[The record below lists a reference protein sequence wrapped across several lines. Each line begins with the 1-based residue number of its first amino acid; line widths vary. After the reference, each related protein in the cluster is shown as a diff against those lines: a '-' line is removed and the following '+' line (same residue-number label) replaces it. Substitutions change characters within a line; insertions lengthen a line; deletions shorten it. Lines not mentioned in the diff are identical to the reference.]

1 MWISYYRHAHAGMY
15 RLMRNGDYAV
25 DYVGVTQPEKFKN
38 YKVLYFPYYTM
49 LDKKI
54 VPYLQEFLENGGT
67 VIADEGFGMRAPN
80 TWMQVGDIDCKSI
93 MNAKLM
99 ERRMCNGEDLQFNGE
114 TVHIRP
120 YKTEYRVENAE
131 TIATFA
137 DGTPAVQMVQVGK
150 GKLYLFGF
158 SLGYSYYM
166 EQSNAYLSF
175 MDGVLEDA
183 GAKKYQYANRAEGIY
198 EKRLQQGDKDIIF
211 LFNNG
216 EKDKTFPLQGEIVSI
231 GGDGALNGNDL
242 RIPANGMAYA
252 VIKK

>member
-1 MWISYYRHAHAGMY
+1 
-15 RLMRNGDYAV
+15 
-25 DYVGVTQPEKFKN
+25 
-38 YKVLYFPYYTM
+38 M
-49 LDKKI
+49 LDNKI

-80 TWMQVGDIDCKSI
+80 TWMRVGDIDCKPI
-93 MNAKLM
+93 MQAKLL
-99 ERRMCNGEDLQFNGE
+99 ERRVCNGEEVQFNGE

-120 YKTEYRVENAE
+120 YKTEYCVENAE
-131 TIATFA
+131 TVASFA
-137 DGTPAVQMVQVGK
+137 DGTPAVQKVTVGK

-175 MDGVLEDA
+175 MDEVLQGA
-183 GAKKYQYANRAEGIY
+183 GAKKYQYANKAEDIY
-198 EKRLQQGDKDIIF
+198 EKRLQQGDKDIVF

-216 EKDKTFPLQGEIVSI
+216 EKDKTFDLKGEILTV
-231 GGDGALNGNDL
+231 GGDCDLSGNALQVS
-242 RIPANGMAYA
+242 ANGMAYA

>member
-1 MWISYYRHAHAGMY
+1 MA
-15 RLMRNGDYAV
+15 RNADYAV

-49 LDKKI
+49 LDNKI

-80 TWMQVGDIDCKSI
+80 TWMQVGDIDCKPI
-93 MNAKLM
+93 MKARLL
-99 ERRMCNGEDLQFNGE
+99 ERRACNGEEVQFNGE

-120 YKTEYRVENAE
+120 YKSEYCVENA
-131 TIATFA
+131 TTVATFA

-158 SLGYSYYM
+158 SLAYSYYM
-166 EQSNAYLSF
+166 ENSNAYLSF
-175 MDGVLEDA
+175 MDGVLQEA
-183 GAKKYQYANRAEGIY
+183 GAKKYRYANCAEGVY

-216 EKDKTFPLQGEIVSI
+216 ENAKTFPLEGEILSV
-231 GGDGALNGNDL
+231 GGDGELCGNTL
-242 RIPANGMAYA
+242 QVSANGMAYA